1 MNKVS
6 GLKSDFSYIKEEGSR
21 IIIGYG
27 LEKANDD
34 LWTWYEVYL
43 PKKRTSQLTLQIV
56 KDAILGDINA
66 QTDEKI
72 LKECP
77 WTVLHGD
84 DAGKHVTLWL
94 NAENQ
99 RNYSEEQRV
108 ALMTNGAN
116 LPAKVKVSE
125 NEDKTVVYD
134 IFETL
139 EEITQFYLVGV
150 NFIKTTI
157 DEGWARK
164 DAIDW
169 TPYEEL
175 FPVPEPPLEQEAE

>member
-1 MNKVS
+1 MS
-6 GLKSDFSYIKEEGSR
+6 GKKSDFALLREDASR
-21 IIIGYG
+21 IVIGYG
-27 LEKANDD
+27 LKKVTGKNLYE
-34 LWTWYEVYL
+34 WYEIYI
-43 PKKRTSQLTLQIV
+43 PKKQKGSISFQDV
-56 KDAILGDINA
+56 KDAIIGDIDA

-84 DAGKHVTLWL
+84 DAGRHVTLWL

-108 ALMTNGAN
+108 AQMTNGAN
-116 LPAKVKVSE
+116 LPANVKVSE
-125 NEDKTVVYD
+125 NEDKTAVYD
-134 IFETL
+134 TFETV
-139 EEITQFYLVGV
+139 EEITQFYLTGV

-157 DEGWARK
+157 DEGWQRK

-169 TPYEEL
+169 APYEAL
-175 FPVPEPPLEQEAE
+175 FPQPEPESNSEES

>member
-1 MNKVS
+1 MS
-6 GLKSDFSYIKEEGSR
+6 GKKSDFALLREDASR
-21 IIIGYG
+21 IVIGYG
-27 LEKANDD
+27 LKKVTGKD
-34 LWTWYEVYL
+34 LYEWYEIYIA
-43 PKKRTSQLTLQIV
+43 KKEKSSISFHDV
-56 KDAILGDINA
+56 KDAIEGDINA

-84 DAGKHVTLWL
+84 DAGKHVKLWL

-134 IFETL
+134 TFETV
-139 EEITQFYLVGV
+139 EEITQFYLAGV

-157 DEGWARK
+157 NEGWARK

-169 TPYEEL
+169 APYEAL
-175 FPVPEPPLEQEAE
+175 FPQPEPESNSEES

>member
-6 GLKSDFSYIKEEGSR
+6 GKKLDFAYLKEDASR
-21 IIIGYG
+21 IVIGYG
-27 LEKANDD
+27 LTEIQGSD
-34 LWTWYEVYL
+34 LYEWYEVYL
-43 PKKRTSQLTLQIV
+43 YKKQKSSISLQEI
-56 KDAILGDINA
+56 KDAILADINA

-77 WTVLHGD
+77 WTVLHGE
-84 DAGKHVTLWL
+84 DAGTQVTLWL

-108 ALMTNGAN
+108 AQMTNGAN

-125 NEDKTVVYD
+125 TEDKTVVYD
-134 IFETL
+134 TFETV
-139 EEITQFYLVGV
+139 EEITQFYLAGV

-157 DEGWARK
+157 NEGWARK

-169 TPYEEL
+169 EPYEEY
-175 FPVPEPPLEQEAE
+175 FPETEPEPVSE